1 LSASC
6 TQNAGAGNQIH
17 SNPLTA
23 TPSRACAY
31 WSQNSSLAQC
41 SGVSGFVGMP
51 LTPLRAANCTR
62 NERHVGICYQL
73 PMALTRLEPSEK
85 PYPRCTQLSSCPCRR
100 QAREAHPW
108 DASPPAI
115 GHPLASV
122 LGVVV
127 GLVPVCDEEGGG
139 FVRRVVDLLRF
150 RSRNPTVRR
159 GFGASTR
166 PSLCSGRPFSV
177 ARDPSPCPCATPPA
191 GEAALA
197 MARYSAS
204 LTRPARHSVSRVAW
218 SHSRRPNVLV
228 CRQRFNLGDISLRQ
242 FNL

>member
-1 LSASC
+1 MYAIVIMPMPA
-6 TQNAGAGNQIH
+6 AGAR
-17 SNPLTA
+17 SP
-23 TPSRACAY
+23 P
-31 WSQNSSLAQC
+31 
-41 SGVSGFVGMP
+41 VG
-51 LTPLRAANCTR
+51 
-62 NERHVGICYQL
+62 
-73 PMALTRLEPSEK
+73 
-85 PYPRCTQLSSCPCRR
+85 R
-100 QAREAHPW
+100 Q
-108 DASPPAI
+108 PPAI
-115 GHPLASV
+115 GHLLAGI

-127 GLVPVCDEEGGG
+127 GLVPVSDEEGGG

-166 PSLCSGRPFSV
+166 PSLCSDRPFSV

-218 SHSRRPNVLV
+218 SHSRRLNVLV
-228 CRQRFNLGDISLRQ
+228 CRQRFNLAGRHQSAAVQSLKDLNPRVVVRVRDDGAGRTPSQSVIRISLKTFCNAIGPPVRMLRPLAGMTSTTP
-242 FNL
+242 FKGVSRS